1 MGSSSSARVSS
12 GDVRRTA
19 QVVSHIRAPSV
30 TPSRVAHMAAGARA
44 SGRDS
49 GASTRDVHTRVVKAG
64 ELDVTYLECGEGPLA
79 LCLHGFPDSP
89 HTWRHLMPEL
99 AAAGYRAVAP
109 FMRGYAPT
117 SVPSSGVYQTAALS
131 RDANALHEALGG
143 DEKAVIIGHD
153 WGAPSVCG
161 AAIDAP
167 ERWSKVVSMAVPPGP
182 ALGAAFLGNLAQV
195 QRSWY
200 MFFFQ
205 HGLSNHVVA
214 ANDLAFID
222 MLWAQWSPGYVAS
235 VDLSH
240 VKSSLREAANLQA
253 ALGYYRA
260 TLGDG
265 KRDPELAELQQRMGG
280 EYPKQPVLYLHGE
293 NDGCIGR
300 EVAEAARAMSPA
312 NVRYEFI
319 ADAGHFMQL
328 EQPAQV
334 NALILQ
340 FLRR

>member
-1 MGSSSSARVSS
+1 MEDRARSS
-12 GDVRRTA
+12 GRPQVASVHDIRSGSVR
-19 QVVSHIRAPSV
+19 
-30 TPSRVAHMAAGARA
+30 
-44 SGRDS
+44 
-49 GASTRDVHTRVVKAG
+49 AG
-64 ELDVTYLECGEGPLA
+64 ELDVTFLECGDGPLA

-89 HTWRHLMPEL
+89 HTWRHLLPEL
-99 AAAGYRAVAP
+99 ATAGYRAVAP

-131 RDANALHEALGG
+131 RDANALHETLGG
-143 DEKAVIIGHD
+143 DSRAVVIGHD
-153 WGAPSVCG
+153 WGAPSACG

-167 ERWSKVVSMAVPPGP
+167 DRWSKVVSMAVPPGP
-182 ALGAAFLGNLAQV
+182 ALGAAFLSNLAQV

-205 HGLSNHVVA
+205 HGLSNHIVA

-222 MLWAQWSPGYVAS
+222 MLWSQWSPGYEATR
-235 VDLSH
+235 DLEY
-240 VKSSLREAANLQA
+240 VKSALRADAHLQA

-265 KRDPELAELQQRMGG
+265 KRDPELADLQQRMGG
-280 EYPKQPVLYLHGE
+280 EYPTQPLLYLHGE

-300 EVAEAARAMSPA
+300 EVAEVARSLSPA
-312 NVRYEFI
+312 NVKFEFI
-319 ADAGHFMQL
+319 PNAGHFMQL
-328 EQPAQV
+328 EQPRRV
-334 NALILQ
+334 NDLIVD